1 MSTAT
6 LRSTAAACMLLLL
19 LCVKLLTGTP
29 CDSRIGQ
36 RARGTLAPAPDI
48 APLPRLRLEKAWM
61 LA

>member
-1 MSTAT
+1 
-6 LRSTAAACMLLLL
+6 MLLLL